1 MDPLKAQHFICR
13 SHGSRL
19 PICLSLDNRS
29 PLHTHFLR
37 GGERARS
44 HCGEPFP
51 FRLPGLDV
59 NTQGRMPSLV
69 WQAVQPGRGGAWSR
83 AAGTGGC
90 HAMSLVRRP
99 APPPRP
105 VGGKLVALRELQGP
119 TTRGLLCRPMPLCG
133 TVQGSPSWAPCSP
146 PPRGRGPQL
155 PARELHLC

>member
-1 MDPLKAQHFICR
+1 MDLLKAQHFICR

-99 APPPRP
+99 APR
-105 VGGKLVALRELQGP
+105 GGKARGSRRTAGPNHEGPPLLANALVWDCSGVTLLGP
-119 TTRGLLCRPMPLCG
+119 LLTPPL
-133 TVQGSPSWAPCSP
+133 P
-146 PPRGRGPQL
+146 PPPGKGPSASC
-155 PARELHLC
+155 P